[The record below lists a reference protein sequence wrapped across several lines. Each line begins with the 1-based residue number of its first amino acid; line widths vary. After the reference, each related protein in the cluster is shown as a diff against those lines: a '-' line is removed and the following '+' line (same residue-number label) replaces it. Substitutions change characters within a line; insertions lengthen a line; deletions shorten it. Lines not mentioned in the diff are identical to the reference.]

1 MKILL
6 INHYAGSPQLGME
19 FRPYYMAREW
29 QKSGHE
35 VLIVGATFS
44 HLRKKQPLISDE
56 NIDGVHYR
64 WVKVNAYKGNG
75 VGRIMSMFLF
85 VNKLKFQYKRILA
98 GFVPDVV
105 ISSSTYP
112 FDNYPA
118 KKIADHYGA
127 KFIYEIHDLWP
138 LSPMELGGY
147 SPNHPFIRVMQRA
160 EDFAYANVDAVVSML
175 PKAVDHTSER
185 GLPRE
190 KFFYVPNGIV
200 EEDWENPQE
209 ISEELRSEIEAIK
222 AKSDCV
228 VGYLGGHA
236 VSNCLDTFIDA
247 AKILTE
253 KRISFVL
260 VGSGV
265 EKKRLVQRVA
275 DEGIKNVFFFDP
287 IPKTQVPSL
296 LSLMDLLFIGWN
308 KNPLYRFGISPNK
321 IFDYEMAGKPIVHA
335 VEAANDP
342 VAEAGCGISV
352 EPENPEAIAE
362 AIMKLASI
370 SASEREEMGRKGR
383 DYVLKH
389 HTYSVLSQK
398 FVEVMKKISAKS

>member
-19 FRPYYMAREW
+19 FRPYHMAREW
-29 QKSGHE
+29 QKAGHE

-44 HLRKKQPLISDE
+44 HLRKAQPKQSDE
-56 NIDGVHYR
+56 DIDGVHYS
-64 WVKVNAYKGNG
+64 WVKTNSYKGNG
-75 VGRIMSMFLF
+75 IGRILSMFSF
-85 VNKLKFQYKRILA
+85 VWQLKFRYKKILK
-98 GFVPDVV
+98 GFVPDIV
-105 ISSSTYP
+105 IASSTYP
-112 FDNYPA
+112 LDNYPA

-175 PKAVDHTSER
+175 PKAVDHAEER

-190 KFFYVPNGIV
+190 KFYYVPNGIV
-200 EEDWENPQE
+200 EEDWANAQE
-209 ISEELRSEIEAIK
+209 VDESLRAEVAEIRKRYGNI
-222 AKSDCV
+222 

-236 VSNCLDTFIDA
+236 VSNCLDTFIDS
-247 AKILTE
+247 AKLLKDNGVALLLIGGGAE
-253 KRISFVL
+253 KA
-260 VGSGV
+260 
-265 EKKRLVQRVA
+265 RLMQRVEN
-275 DEGIKNVFFFDP
+275 EGLDNVFFHGP
-287 IPKTQVPSL
+287 IPKTQVPQA

-321 IFDYEMAGKPIVHA
+321 IFDYEMAAKPIVHA

-352 EPENPEAIAE
+352 EPENPKAIAD
-362 AIMKLASI
+362 AVLRLVSMSPD
-370 SASEREEMGRKGR
+370 EREEMGRRGHE
-383 DYVLKH
+383 YVLKY
-389 HTYSVLSQK
+389 HTYSVLAQN
-398 FVEVMKKISAKS
+398 FVEVMEKISK

>member
-75 VGRIMSMFLF
+75 IGRIVSMFLF

-112 FDNYPA
+112 LDNYPA

-147 SPNHPFIRVMQRA
+147 SPKHPFIRVMQRA

-175 PKAVDHTSER
+175 PKAIDHTSER

-200 EEDWENPQE
+200 EEDWANPQD

-222 AKSDCV
+222 AKSECV

-247 AKILTE
+247 AKILMG

-265 EKKRLVQRVA
+265 EKNRLVQRVA
-275 DEGIKNVFFFDP
+275 DEEIKNVFFFDP

-352 EPENPEAIAE
+352 EPENPEAIAD

-370 SASEREEMGRKGR
+370 SASEREGMGRKGH

-398 FVEVMKKISAKS
+398 FVDVMIKISK

>member
-75 VGRIMSMFLF
+75 IGRIMSMFLF
-85 VNKLKFQYKRILA
+85 VSKLKLHYKRILG

-112 FDNYPA
+112 LDNYPA

-175 PKAVDHTSER
+175 PKAVDHTLER

-200 EEDWENPQE
+200 EEDWANPQD
-209 ISEELRSEIEAIK
+209 ISEELRYEIEAIK
-222 AKSDCV
+222 TKFDFV

-236 VSNCLDTFIDA
+236 VSNCLDTFIDS
-247 AKILTE
+247 AKILSE
-253 KRISFVL
+253 NRIAFVL

-265 EKKRLVQRVA
+265 EKNRLVQRVR
-275 DEGIKNVFFFDP
+275 DEGVKNVFFFDP
-287 IPKTQVPSL
+287 IPKPQVPSL
-296 LSLMDLLFIGWN
+296 LSLMDVLFIGWN

-352 EPENPEAIAE
+352 EPENPEAIAD

-370 SASEREEMGRKGR
+370 PESEREEMGKKGH

-398 FVEVMKKISAKS
+398 FVNVFSTVD